1 MLVNRQFGELPL
13 AKQSPVARGGA
24 LRRSRKKE
32 LFSPDFPQD
41 RPEDFWRLAT
51 RDWRLDLSS
60 DSSTNPSLFH
70 CPLAP

>member
-1 MLVNRQFGELPL
+1 MKNWQFVALMR

-51 RDWRLDLSS
+51 RDWRLDLSG
-60 DSSTNPSLFH
+60 DSAANPIFVL
-70 CPLAP
+70 